1 MLGVYGDGTLHKFGS
16 RREVALELTRL
27 DALKEGPNEATVILG
42 RVVGSIHNDNAVPL

>member
-1 MLGVYGDGTLHKFGS
+1 MLGIYSEGSLHSFGG

-27 DALKEGPNEATVILG
+27 NALQEGTNEAKVVLG